1 MVKFNTFISCIS
13 NLGITRIMKLMF
25 VCLVLDFIQENH
37 YHFNNQDQKQQNMYH
52 FLYYSQSCLNFK
64 NQKFTF
70 FKLLQSFLTKI
81 NLKIFSDIIL
91 IFVLIH
97 VINYVLFFLKIK
109 MSMVD
114 SNSRPFQKILYLS
127 FKEKMKDSLYQIF
140 FKLLCINFFLSN
152 FRCIFY
158 WYLNVLSN

>member
-13 NLGITRIMKLMF
+13 TLGITRIMKLMF

-37 YHFNNQDQKQQNMYH
+37 YHFNNQDDKVNNY
-52 FLYYSQSCLNFK
+52 NIIK
-64 NQKFTF
+64 V
-70 FKLLQSFLTKI
+70 LQSFLKKT
-81 NLKIFSDIIL
+81 NLEIFIHIIL
-91 IFVLIH
+91 NFVLIH

-140 FKLLCINFFLSN
+140 LKLLCINFFLSN